1 MPFGVGRFGTA
12 AVVFEEETF
21 GLELIMAVAKW
32 GRGPTTAGFAI
43 RPEISGRAAGS
54 ARVDR
59 TAARKRVMLCFA
71 GRLKEPY

>member
-43 RPEISGRAAGS
+43 RPEISVESSWQCACG
-54 ARVDR
+54 
-59 TAARKRVMLCFA
+59 
-71 GRLKEPY
+71 